1 MKYLLKVKRD
11 FAAAHFLKNYIGPC
25 SELHGHTWKVIV
37 GFNILKLDIDNMSV
51 DFKKVKA
58 LVDDILPDH
67 QCLNTF
73 YKEDNP
79 TAEWLVGKLLKQME
93 EHIYNQGMEKLL
105 SIAEIEL
112 FETDNNSVYLAW
124 EEQE

>member
-11 FAAAHFLKNYIGPC
+11 FAAAHFLKDYVGPC
-25 SELHGHTWKVIV
+25 SDLHGHTWKVIV
-37 GFNILKLDIDNMSV
+37 GFNILKVSADNMSV
-51 DFKKVKA
+51 DFKKIKA

-73 YKEDNP
+73 YNENNP
-79 TAEWLVGKLLKQME
+79 TAEWLAPKILKQIE
-93 EHIYNQGMEKLL
+93 EHIYSQGMEKYI

-112 FETDNNSVYLAW
+112 FETENNSVYIAY